1 MNAARKVANA
11 SDRGG
16 SPDAH
21 ALVSCG
27 AVQRLQ
33 LSDRVVV
40 SLALPIAKARQKTE
54 RGYDYADSHAKFR
67 LFLHG
72 STPAAGSIRQ
82 RVDSSTV
89 KKIVYQLE
97 GLFTLLPSASPGL
110 SLRSVRYVALEC
122 LSQPCAVIFS
132 RACFSA

>member
-11 SDRGG
+11 SDRDGA
-16 SPDAH
+16 PDAH

-40 SLALPIAKARQKTE
+40 SLALSIAQPRQKTE

-82 RVDSSTV
+82 PVDSSTL

-97 GLFTLLPSASPGL
+97 GLFTLLPSARPGL
-110 SLRSVRYVALEC
+110 SVPPVPHFAPERPRHPAH
-122 LSQPCAVIFS
+122 A
-132 RACFSA
+132 